1 MNKLCP
7 LGILVSS
14 LPMLAGCAGVSA
26 TEKKPPVIDLVST
39 AKIEKATFALG

>member
-14 LPMLAGCAGVSA
+14 LPMLAGCTGVSA
-26 TEKKPPVIDLVST
+26 TEKKPPTIDLVAPIKT
-39 AKIEKATFALG
+39 EKATFALG